1 MAATSL
7 SIHHI
12 KDISFKQET
21 LCMPDDS
28 LLRLMRVLAID
39 KNGDV
44 NEITLFM
51 TEHCQIEE
59 VLT

>member
-28 LLRLMRVLAID
+28 LLRLMRVFATD
-39 KNGDV
+39 KKGDV
-44 NEITLFM
+44 VEITLFL